1 LRDALGYT
9 DEEFLEQLSGP
20 DSYLVFTDEL
30 KADASDLL
38 KKYTDEIANIQK
50 YIKKNLGNIK
60 EDDEESEILYKMLEQ
75 VKHVT

>member
-1 LRDALGYT
+1 M
-9 DEEFLEQLSGP
+9 
-20 DSYLVFTDEL
+20 FTDEL

-38 KKYTDEIANIQK
+38 KKYTDEIASIQK
-50 YIKKNLGNIK
+50 YIQTNLGNIQ